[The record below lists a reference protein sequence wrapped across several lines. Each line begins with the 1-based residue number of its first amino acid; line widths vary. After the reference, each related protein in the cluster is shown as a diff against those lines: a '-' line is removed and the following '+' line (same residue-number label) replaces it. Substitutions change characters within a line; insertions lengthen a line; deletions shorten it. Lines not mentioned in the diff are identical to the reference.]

1 MVWNELMMFLGL
13 LVKVN
18 LYVIQSFRLLYLV
31 LRYDYSERL
40 LLSALVN

>member
-18 LYVIQSFRLLYLV
+18 LYVILSFRLLYLV